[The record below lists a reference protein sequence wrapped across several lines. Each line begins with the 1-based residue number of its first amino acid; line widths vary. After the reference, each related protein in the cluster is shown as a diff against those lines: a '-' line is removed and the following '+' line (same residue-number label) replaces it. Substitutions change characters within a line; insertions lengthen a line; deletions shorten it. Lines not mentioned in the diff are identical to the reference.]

1 MQTFFTDAQLADPT
15 LAEANTI
22 LRACVHCG
30 LCQAT
35 CPSYQVLGDEL
46 DSPRGRIYLIKEML
60 ETGRAADAKT
70 AKHID
75 RCLSCLACTTTCPSG
90 VDYARLIDIGR
101 AHVEATYR
109 RPLMDRMLRAVL
121 VRVMPYPARFR
132 LALFAARLVRP
143 LAPWVPDARVRAML
157 ELAPKRL
164 PPVSRNDDAQV
175 FAAQGV
181 KKMRVALMTGCVQ
194 KALDTEIN
202 DATIRLLTRL
212 GAEVVVPRN
221 IGCCGGL
228 PLHMGQPS
236 AALPFARAMVK
247 AVMAEHRREAL
258 DALVINTSGCGTT
271 LKDYGHLLAR
281 DPMAADAA
289 TLAGLA
295 KDVSEVVASLGLPQ
309 VVPKRLA
316 VAYHAACSLQHGQ
329 KIKSLPKDLLKAA
342 GFIVSEPVDSHLCC
356 GSAGTYNI
364 LQPEISGELRRRK
377 VSTLM
382 ARKPDVIAAGNLGC
396 MIQIGQEAGVPVVHT
411 VSLLDWATGGPVPP
425 ALRQNAA
432 MLTS

>member
-30 LCQAT
+30 LCTAT

-60 ETGRAADAKT
+60 ESGRAADAKT

-90 VDYARLIDIGR
+90 VDYAHLIDMGR
-101 AHVEATYR
+101 AHVERTFK
-109 RPLMDRMLRAVL
+109 RPLMDRVLRGVL
-121 VRVMPYPARFR
+121 VRVMPYPGRFR
-132 LALFAARLVRP
+132 LALFAAWLVRP
-143 LAPWVPDARVRAML
+143 LAAWVPDMRVKAML
-157 ELAPKRL
+157 NLAPKRL

-175 FAAQGV
+175 FPAIGAR
-181 KKMRVALMTGCVQ
+181 KMRVALMTGCVQ

-212 GAEVVVPRN
+212 GAEVVVPQGM
-221 IGCCGGL
+221 GCCGGL
-228 PLHMGQPS
+228 PLHMGRES
-236 AALPFARAMVK
+236 AALPFARAMVE
-247 AVMAEHRREAL
+247 AVMAEHRAEGL

-281 DPMAADAA
+281 DGLASDAK
-289 TLAGLA
+289 LVAGLA
-295 KDVSEVVASLGLPQ
+295 KDVSEVVASLGLPWGT
-309 VVPKRLA
+309 PKGLA
-316 VAYHAACSLQHGQ
+316 VAYHSACSLQHGQ

-342 GFIVSEPVDSHLCC
+342 GFKVSEPVDSHLCC

-364 LQPEISGELRRRK
+364 LQPEISGELRKRK
-377 VSTLM
+377 VATLM

-411 VSLLDWATGGPVPP
+411 VSLLDWATGGPVPL

>member
-1 MQTFFTDAQLADPT
+1 MQTFFTEAQLADPT
-15 LAEANTI
+15 LAEANKI
-22 LRACVHCG
+22 LRSCVHCG
-30 LCQAT
+30 LCTAT

-70 AKHID
+70 ARHID

-90 VDYARLIDIGR
+90 VDYAHLIDMGR
-101 AHVEATYR
+101 AHVERTYK
-109 RPLMDRMLRAVL
+109 RPLMDRVLRAVL
-121 VRVMPYPARFR
+121 VRVMPYPTRFR
-132 LALFAARLVRP
+132 LALFAARVFAPLVR
-143 LAPWVPDARVRAML
+143 LVPDARVRAMVK
-157 ELAPKRL
+157 LAPRRL
-164 PPVSRNDDAQV
+164 PPVSRNDDPQV
-175 FAAQGV
+175 FPAIGPRR
-181 KKMRVALMTGCVQ
+181 MRVALMTGCVQ

-212 GAEVVVPRN
+212 GAEVVVPQGM
-221 IGCCGGL
+221 GCCGGL
-228 PLHMGQPS
+228 ALHMGQES
-236 AALPFARAMVK
+236 AALPFAQAMVR
-247 AVMAEHRREAL
+247 AVLAEERRGGL

-271 LKDYGHLLAR
+271 IKDYGHMMPGPEAARVAALAR
-281 DPMAADAA
+281 
-289 TLAGLA
+289 
-295 KDVSEVVASLGLPQ
+295 DVSEVIAALGLPE
-309 VVPKRLA
+309 VPGKGLA

-342 GFIVSEPVDSHLCC
+342 GFRVSEPADSHLCC
-356 GSAGTYNI
+356 GSAGTYNL

-377 VSTLM
+377 VATLM

-411 VSLLDWATGGPVPP
+411 VCLLDWATGGPVPSG
-425 ALRQNAA
+425 LRQMSAA